1 MVSWALC
8 LKKLKMEKNKI
19 EEILKAT
26 LAEQIGV
33 EVADINSDD
42 TLSDELHLG
51 ASEITDLLSKLEE
64 RGIETNSI
72 ENIQELTVS
81 EIADEI
87 SLNS

>member
-1 MVSWALC
+1 
-8 LKKLKMEKNKI
+8 MEKNKI